1 MSEGGNVIR
10 VTPTVSVAAYA
21 NNDVLFNSIEV
32 PNAVGNRGGV
42 SKLVGLSMINY
53 ADNAG
58 ATADHDFE
66 LIFHQKG
73 GIDLGTI
80 NEQPDISDD
89 NFRSLK
95 FLAWREVKSGDWIT
109 NQSSSDGAV
118 SLYTSAATTND
129 PTGEMLLK
137 AEEGSRS
144 IYISGINGNDAIDY
158 VTAKDLE
165 IILHVQYL

>member
-1 MSEGGNVIR
+1 MSKGGNVIR
-10 VTPTVSVAAYA
+10 VTPTVSTDAYA
-21 NNDVLFNSIEV
+21 NNDVLFNSTEV

-42 SKLVGLSMINY
+42 SKLIGLSIINY

-58 ATADHDFE
+58 ATGDHDFE

-95 FLAWREVKSGDWIT
+95 FLAWRDINSGDWVT
-109 NQSSSDGAV
+109 NNSSSDSAV
-118 SLYTSAATTND
+118 SIYTGATKSND
-129 PTGEMLLK
+129 PTGEILLK

-144 IYISGINGNDAIDY
+144 VYISAINGNDAIDY
-158 VTAKDLE
+158 GAATDLE